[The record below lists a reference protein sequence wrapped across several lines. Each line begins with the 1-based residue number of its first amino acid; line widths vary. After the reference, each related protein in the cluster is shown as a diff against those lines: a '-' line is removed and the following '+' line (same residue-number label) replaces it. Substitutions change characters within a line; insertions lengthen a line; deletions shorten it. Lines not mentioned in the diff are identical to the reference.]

1 LPTSRRSI
9 APAEVQR
16 EPNLDTS
23 AALFCK
29 PGENLVTPAN
39 SAAPRK
45 RWYAVLY
52 IQVLIAII
60 IGILIGYF
68 SPKIGIA
75 LKPLGDAFVGL
86 IRIMIAPV
94 IFCVIVQGIASMADL
109 KKVGKVGVKALI
121 YFEVVSTLALL
132 IGIVVAVVLH
142 PGAGLNINS
151 ATLDP
156 KAAAVYVGRAKETGF
171 IPFLLS
177 FIPRTFV
184 DALAGGEVPQVL
196 LISILTGFAIARLG
210 ELGARALRA
219 VEVANKVVFAI
230 VRIIVRTAP
239 LGALGGMAFTVAS
252 YGMASL
258 SNLVKLIGSFYLT
271 SLIFIVLVLGVIA
284 AWAGFSIFRF
294 IAYIKD
300 ELLIV
305 LGTSSSETVLPDMMR
320 KLEGLGASRSVVGL
334 VFPTGY
340 VFNTDGTNIYLTL
353 SVLFLAQATG
363 TQLTFSQIAGILLFA
378 LIASKGGSGVTG
390 TGFVTLA
397 AILAAV
403 PAIPIQA
410 LALLVGIEKFMSECR
425 ALTNVVGNG
434 VATLVVSRWQGEL
447 DSAKMREVMS
457 HPGENNE
464 PKVA

>member
-1 LPTSRRSI
+1 MTGAKSP
-9 APAEVQR
+9 PAAR
-16 EPNLDTS
+16 P
-23 AALFCK
+23 
-29 PGENLVTPAN
+29 
-39 SAAPRK
+39 
-45 RWYAVLY
+45 WYAILY
-52 IQVLIAII
+52 IQVLIAIFL
-60 IGILIGYF
+60 GILIGRF
-68 SPKIGIA
+68 SPKTGVA

-86 IRIMIAPV
+86 IRMMIVPV
-94 IFCVIVQGIASMADL
+94 IFCVITQGIAGMADI
-109 KKVGKVGVKALI
+109 KKVGKVGIKTLI
-121 YFEVVSTLALL
+121 YFEAVSTLALL
-132 IGIVVAVVLH
+132 IGITVAVAIH
-142 PGAGLNINS
+142 PGAGLNINP

-177 FIPRTFV
+177 FIPHTFV
-184 DALAGGEVPQVL
+184 EAFTGGDVPQVL
-196 LISILTGFAIARLG
+196 LISILTGFAIAALG
-210 ELGARALRA
+210 ESGVRALRA
-219 VEVANKVVFAI
+219 IEVANKVVFGI
-230 VRIIVRTAP
+230 VRIIVRAAP
-239 LGALGGMAFTVAS
+239 LGALGGMAFTVGS

-258 SNLVKLIGSFYLT
+258 SNLIKLIGTFYLT
-271 SLIFIVLVLGVIA
+271 SIIFVVVVLGAIA
-284 AWAGFSIFRF
+284 WWAGFSIFRF

-353 SVLFLAQATG
+353 SALFLAQATG
-363 TQLTFSQIAGILLFA
+363 THLSFGQISALLLFA
-378 LIASKGGSGVTG
+378 LLASKGGSGVTG

-403 PAIPIQA
+403 PAIPVQG

-447 DSAKMREVMS
+447 DSTKLREVMT
-457 HPGENNE
+457 HPGEHAT
-464 PKVA
+464 PPAA

>member
-1 LPTSRRSI
+1 MSHGKSAT
-9 APAEVQR
+9 QR
-16 EPNLDTS
+16 
-23 AALFCK
+23 K
-29 PGENLVTPAN
+29 P
-39 SAAPRK
+39 
-45 RWYAVLY
+45 WYAVLY
-52 IQVLIAII
+52 VQVLVAIVV
-60 IGILIGYF
+60 GVLIGRF
-68 SPKIGIA
+68 FPKTGIA
-75 LKPLGDAFVGL
+75 LKPLGDGFVAL
-86 IRIMIAPV
+86 IRMMIAPV
-94 IFCVIVQGIASMADL
+94 IFCVVVQGIASMSDL

-121 YFEVVSTLALL
+121 YFEVVSTLAL
-132 IGIVVAVVLH
+132 IVGIVVAVILH
-142 PGAGLNINS
+142 PGAGLNIDP

-156 KAAAVYVGRAKETGF
+156 KAAAIYVGRAKETGI
-171 IPFLLS
+171 IPFLLG

-196 LISILTGFAIARLG
+196 LISILTGFAIARMG
-210 ELGARALRA
+210 EFGVRALRA
-219 VEVANKVVFAI
+219 IEVANKVVFGIIRI
-230 VRIIVRTAP
+230 VVRAAP

-258 SNLVKLIGSFYLT
+258 SNLVKLIGTFYLT
-271 SLIFIVLVLGVIA
+271 SLIFIVVVLGAIA
-284 AWAGFSIFRF
+284 YWAGFSIFRF

-320 KLEGLGASRSVVGL
+320 KLEGLGASSSIVGL

-353 SVLFLAQATG
+353 SALFLAQATN
-363 TQLTFSQIAGILLFA
+363 THLTLSQIVGILLFA

-403 PAIPIQA
+403 PAIPVQA

-434 VATLVVSRWQGEL
+434 VATIVVSRWEGEL
-447 DSAKMREVMS
+447 DTTKMREILA
-457 HPGENNE
+457 HPIENGEA
-464 PKVA
+464 KAG

>member
-1 LPTSRRSI
+1 
-9 APAEVQR
+9 
-16 EPNLDTS
+16 
-23 AALFCK
+23 
-29 PGENLVTPAN
+29 VTAAN
-39 SAAPRK
+39 SAASRK
-45 RWYAVLY
+45 PWYAVLY
-52 IQVLIAII
+52 IQVLIAIV
-60 IGILIGYF
+60 IGILIGRF
-68 SPKIGIA
+68 SPKTGMA
-75 LKPLGDAFVGL
+75 LKPLGDAFVSL
-86 IRIMIAPV
+86 IRMMIAPV

-142 PGAGLNINS
+142 PGAGLNINP
-151 ATLDP
+151 AALDP
-156 KAAAVYVGRAKETGF
+156 KAAAVYIGRAKETGL

-196 LISILTGFAIARLG
+196 LISILTGFSISRLG

-219 VEVANKVVFAI
+219 VEIANKVVFGI
-230 VRIIVRTAP
+230 IRIIVRTAP
-239 LGALGGMAFTVAS
+239 LGALGGMAFTVGS

-258 SNLVKLIGSFYLT
+258 SNLVKLIGTFYLT
-271 SLIFIVLVLGVIA
+271 SVIFGVVVLAPIA
-284 AWAGFSIFRF
+284 WWAGFSIFRF

-305 LGTSSSETVLPDMMR
+305 LGTSSSETVLPDMLR

-353 SVLFLAQATG
+353 CVLFLAQATN
-363 TQLTFSQIAGILLFA
+363 TQLTFAQITGILLFA

-403 PAIPIQA
+403 PAIPVQS

-434 VATLVVSRWQGEL
+434 VATIVVSRWQGEL

-457 HPGENNE
+457 HPGANNE